1 MEKMTNHDFIK
12 CVAKKTGFS
21 QKNIKEVIEA
31 MDEIIID
38 EVNKDYCIKITP
50 NISIYAV
57 RKEERIVTNPR
68 TGEKITA
75 QPKTCPK
82 AKFSKMMKDAL
93 N

>member
-1 MEKMTNHDFIK
+1 MEKISNNDFIK
-12 CVAKKTGFS
+12 LVAAKT
-21 QKNIKEVIEA
+21 KNSRSHIKEIIEA

-82 AKFSKMMKDAL
+82 AKFSKMLKDAL